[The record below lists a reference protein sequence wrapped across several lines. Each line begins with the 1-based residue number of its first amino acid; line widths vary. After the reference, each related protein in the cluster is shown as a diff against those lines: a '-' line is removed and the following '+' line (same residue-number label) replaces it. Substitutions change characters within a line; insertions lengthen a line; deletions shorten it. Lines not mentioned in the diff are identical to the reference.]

1 MQEAME
7 QPASALVSPLRGVR
21 SARGAFLHLLQNVEG
36 LEIIRD
42 LFLPYAREEP
52 DRLNTILRQGLFSK
66 NKRAFFVFFVR
77 LYESMGE
84 NLFGYPPF
92 ASMTTWQGCSCDELR
107 ADSDASVHCRGLTGG
122 QLKDVY
128 VVDAAT
134 STGRS
139 IVCLVVSDR
148 WGNRQWK
155 ETEFTLHADDVMC
168 KVGNNGNGA
177 SLPLTLFLGDEPRL
191 TGVDGGIDYLRIFD
205 SAAKIL
211 LAVDPLRRL
220 TTPPSSPPPP
230 PPPADDDI
238 FASVAGL
245 DIDLEDEG
253 VAIGDVTEKGGSDPR
268 RLTTPPPAKRAR
280 RDDGDIFSSGL
291 EEGVAIGD
299 VTEKGGSGIDDD
311 IAAMLLE
318 WKQNGVDWSQ
328 LFPSLE

>member
-1 MQEAME
+1 MEAPLRKYMQEAME

-66 NKRAFFVFFVR
+66 NKRAFFVFCVR

-92 ASMTTWQGCSCDELR
+92 ALMTTWQGCSCDELR

-220 TTPPSSPPPP
+220 TTPPSPPPP

-245 DIDLEDEG
+245 DIDLED
-253 VAIGDVTEKGGSDPR
+253 
-268 RLTTPPPAKRAR
+268 
-280 RDDGDIFSSGL
+280 
-291 EEGVAIGD
+291 EGVAIGD